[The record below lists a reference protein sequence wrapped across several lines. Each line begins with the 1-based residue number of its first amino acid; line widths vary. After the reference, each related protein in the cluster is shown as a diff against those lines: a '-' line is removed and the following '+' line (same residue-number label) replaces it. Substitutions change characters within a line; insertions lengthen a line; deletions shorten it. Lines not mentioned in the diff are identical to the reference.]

1 MTIIKQQVA
10 AGGFYYGWV
19 MVAVAFVTQGVSAG
33 GLTYSYS
40 VIASTLNDEFA
51 VSRLQLM
58 LPMTAMTL
66 MGAFFSP
73 LLGPRLD
80 KFPLRN
86 FMFAGALVLALA
98 LYCLSLAP
106 SMIAV
111 TLIYGLLMA
120 PVHVLLGTLCSSVLV
135 SRWFSRKLALAMGI
149 AAIGTSVGG
158 FVIPPAMEYLITL
171 YGWRESMVFAS
182 LAVLVFITPVSLLV
196 RDRPEHKNQFI
207 DGSDSAPDLSHVP
220 SAREF
225 DSNGAL
231 LRSRPFWFLA
241 FIMGFLFSSYTAL
254 LSNLIQLVAVFDIS
268 RQDGA
273 FFIAVMAAVGML
285 GKLIFGAIADRI
297 DMRLGLATAVV
308 LVASGITIFVAGS
321 SYNHFLIGSIV
332 MGLATGGMLPVWG
345 ALIAILF
352 GAANYGRVM
361 GLMGPVLVLCTVSA
375 LPLTGY
381 LYDETGSYTLPLL
394 IFTGLLVVSLLWIP
408 LLKRPN
414 S

>member
-1 MTIIKQQVA
+1 MTTTQQPA

-19 MVAVAFVTQGVSAG
+19 MVAVAFITQSVSGG

-66 MGAFFSP
+66 MGAFVSP

-86 FMFAGALVLALA
+86 FMFAGALVLALG
-98 LYCLSLAP
+98 LYSLSLAP
-106 SMIAV
+106 SMMAV

-120 PVHVLLGTLCSSVLV
+120 PVHGLLGTLCSSVLV
-135 SRWFSRKLALAMGI
+135 SRWFSRKLALAMGV

-171 YGWRESMVFAS
+171 YGWRETMVIAS
-182 LAVLVFITPVSLLV
+182 AAVLLLITPVCILV
-196 RDRPEHKNQFI
+196 RDRPEQKNQFI
-207 DGSDSAPDLSHVP
+207 DGAASAPDLSHVP
-220 SAREF
+220 AASEF
-225 DSNGAL
+225 DSTAAL
-231 LRSRPFWFLA
+231 LRSRAFWLLA
-241 FIMGFLFSSYTAL
+241 ITVGFLFSSYTAL
-254 LSNLIQLVAVFDIS
+254 LSNLVQLVAAFDVS
-268 RQDGA
+268 RQQGA
-273 FFIAVMAAVGML
+273 YLIGVMSAVGIL

-297 DMRLGLATAVV
+297 DMRLGLATAIV
-308 LVASGITIFVAGS
+308 LVASGIGIFVAGS
-321 SYNHFLIGSIV
+321 TYPHFLIGSIV
-332 MGLATGGMLPVWG
+332 MGLAAGGMLPVWG
-345 ALIAILF
+345 ALMAILF

-361 GLMGPVLVLCTVSA
+361 GLMGPVIVVCNVSA

-381 LYDETGSYTLPLL
+381 LYDNTGSYTLPLL
-394 IFTGLLVVSLLWIP
+394 IFVGLLVVSLVWVP
-408 LLKRPN
+408 LLRRPA